1 MTRYVPDSFGPVLA
15 GPSGSCQDGAM
26 TTPAL
31 ERLATLVIKRRT
43 ELRLGVEP
51 AAKAGGISKDT
62 WKRVE
67 GGQRVWDR
75 SFAGIEAALGWEP
88 GSCRRILDGGD
99 PTPVGQPSPAE
110 EPKVTQIPR
119 DELKRLVGDAVQS
132 AAIATKGSLTGDE
145 ILELNE
151 RVLQELRERG
161 VI

>member
-1 MTRYVPDSFGPVLA
+1 MTS
-15 GPSGSCQDGAM
+15 
-26 TTPAL
+26 PAH
-31 ERLATLVIKRRT
+31 ERLAHLGQLVHQRRT

-51 AAKAGGISKDT
+51 AAKAAGISKDT

-67 GGQRVWDR
+67 AGQKVWDR
-75 SFAGIEAALGWEP
+75 SFAGIESALGWEL
-88 GSCRRILDGGD
+88 GACRRILDGLD
-99 PTPVGQPSPAE
+99 PAAAGNAPAAGGAT
-110 EPKVTQIPR
+110 VTQIPK

-145 ILELNE
+145 ILALNE